1 MRKLIIVLALLLS
14 SANIYTQDREQ
25 MRQMV
30 SEYMKKI
37 GIENDQIQNSM
48 MLVRKIMMEYVNEME
63 ISKESSEKLKNY
75 SDKQRQALKDLA
87 KKLIKLRS
95 ENRSRSNFGKP
106 NKRQG
111 PARPDV
117 SDPIFEKIVEYLREQ
132 GINRENFRD
141 VFTTV
146 RDIRLELIK
155 STDKSKFKPS
165 KKYIKNLKNSGLSD
179 DSIDRILD
187 LIKAIVGLEK

>member
-1 MRKLIIVLALLLS
+1 MKKLIIILAVLLS
-14 SANIYTQDREQ
+14 SASIYSQDREQ
-25 MRQMV
+25 MRRMV

-37 GIENDQIQNSM
+37 GIENDQVQNSM

-75 SDKQRQALKDLA
+75 GDKQRQALKDLA

-95 ENRSRSNFGKP
+95 ENRSKSNFDKP

-117 SDPIFEKIVEYLREQ
+117 GDPMFEKIVEYLKQQ

-141 VFTTV
+141 VLTAV

-165 KKYIKNLKNSGLSD
+165 KKYIKNLKNLGLSVD
-179 DSIDRILD
+179 AIDKILD
-187 LIKAIVGLEK
+187 LIKAIVSLEK

>member
-1 MRKLIIVLALLLS
+1 MRKLIIILTLLLS
-14 SANIYTQDREQ
+14 SASIHTQDREQ

-95 ENRSRSNFGKP
+95 ENQSRSNFDKA

-117 SDPIFEKIVEYLREQ
+117 GDPIFEKIVEYLREQ
-132 GINRENFRD
+132 GIKRENFRD

>member
-1 MRKLIIVLALLLS
+1 MRKLIIILTLLLS
-14 SANIYTQDREQ
+14 SASIYTQDREQ

-48 MLVRKIMMEYVNEME
+48 ILVRKIMMEYVNEME

-95 ENRSRSNFGKP
+95 ENQSRSNFDKA

-117 SDPIFEKIVEYLREQ
+117 GDPIFEKIVEYLREQ
-132 GINRENFRD
+132 GIKRENFRD

-179 DSIDRILD
+179 DSIDRLLD
-187 LIKAIVGLEK
+187 LIKAMVGLEK

>member
-1 MRKLIIVLALLLS
+1 MIKLIVILTLLLT
-14 SANIYTQDREQ
+14 YTNSYNQDQEQ

-30 SEYMKKI
+30 SDYMKKI
-37 GIENDQIQNSM
+37 GIEDDQIHTSM
-48 MLVRKIMMEYVNEME
+48 MLVRNVMMEYVNEME

-95 ENRSRSNFGKP
+95 ENRSKSNFNDS

-117 SDPIFEKIVEYLREQ
+117 GDPIFEKIIEYLNKQ
-132 GINRENFRD
+132 GISRENFRE
-141 VFTTV
+141 VFSTI
-146 RDIRLELIK
+146 RNIRLELIK
-155 STDKSKFKPS
+155 SSDKSKFKPS
-165 KKYIKNLKNSGLSD
+165 KKYIINLKNSGLTD
-179 DSIDRILD
+179 ESIEKIMD

>member
-1 MRKLIIVLALLLS
+1 MKKLIIVLALILG

-95 ENRSRSNFGKP
+95 ENRSKSNFDKA

-117 SDPIFEKIVEYLREQ
+117 SDPIFEKIVEYLIEQ
-132 GINRENFRD
+132 GINRENFRY

-165 KKYIKNLKNSGLSD
+165 KKYIKKLKNSGLSD

-187 LIKAIVGLEK
+187 LIKAIVALEK

>member
-48 MLVRKIMMEYVNEME
+48 ILVRKIMMEYVNEME

-95 ENRSRSNFGKP
+95 ENRSRSNFDKP

-117 SDPIFEKIVEYLREQ
+117 SDPIFEKIVEYLIEQ
-132 GINRENFRD
+132 GINRENFRY

-187 LIKAIVGLEK
+187 LIKAIVGLDK

>member
-1 MRKLIIVLALLLS
+1 MKKLIIILALLLS
-14 SANIYTQDREQ
+14 STSIYTQDREQ

-37 GIENDQIQNSM
+37 GIEDDQIQTSM
-48 MLVRKIMMEYVNEME
+48 MLVRKIMMEYVNEVE

-95 ENRSRSNFGKP
+95 ENRSKSNFDKA

-117 SDPIFEKIVEYLREQ
+117 GDPIFEKIIEYLRGE
-132 GINRENFRD
+132 GISRENFRE
-141 VFTTV
+141 VF
-146 RDIRLELIK
+146 
-155 STDKSKFKPS
+155 
-165 KKYIKNLKNSGLSD
+165 IKNEETNVIPNIIPY
-179 DSIDRILD
+179 SIVWSLLFFFCFRFDN
-187 LIKAIVGLEK
+187 K

>member
-1 MRKLIIVLALLLS
+1 MKKLIIILTLLLS
-14 SANIYTQDREQ
+14 STSIYTQDREQ

-95 ENRSRSNFGKP
+95 ENRSKSNFDKP

-117 SDPIFEKIVEYLREQ
+117 DDPIFEKIVEYLRVQ

-146 RDIRLELIK
+146 RDIRLEFVQ
-155 STDKSKFKPS
+155 SADKSKFKPS

-179 DSIDRILD
+179 DSIERILD

>member
-1 MRKLIIVLALLLS
+1 MKKLIIILALLLS
-14 SANIYTQDREQ
+14 STSIYTQDREQ
-25 MRQMV
+25 MRQIV

-37 GIENDQIQNSM
+37 GIEDNQIQTSM

-95 ENRSRSNFGKP
+95 ENRSKSNFDKP

-117 SDPIFEKIVEYLREQ
+117 GDPIFEKIIEYLREQ
-132 GINRENFRD
+132 GISRENFRE
-141 VFTTV
+141 VFSSV
-146 RDIRLELIK
+146 RNIRLEFIK
-155 STDKSKFKPS
+155 SNDKSKFKPS
-165 KKYIKNLKNSGLSD
+165 KKYIKNLKNLGLTD
-179 DSIDRILD
+179 EPIEKIMD
-187 LIKAIVGLEK
+187 LIKAIVSLEK

>member
-1 MRKLIIVLALLLS
+1 MKKLIIILALLLS
-14 SANIYTQDREQ
+14 STSIYTQDREQ
-25 MRQMV
+25 LRQMV

-37 GIENDQIQNSM
+37 GIEDDQIQTSM
-48 MLVRKIMMEYVNEME
+48 MLVRKVMMEYVNEME

-95 ENRSRSNFGKP
+95 ENQSKSNFDKP

-117 SDPIFEKIVEYLREQ
+117 GDPIFEKIIEYLREQ
-132 GINRENFRD
+132 GINRDNFRD
-141 VFTTV
+141 VFNTV
-146 RDIRLELIK
+146 RDIRLEFVQ

-187 LIKAIVGLEK
+187 LIKAIVALEK

>member
-1 MRKLIIVLALLLS
+1 MRKLIVILALLLTYTNS
-14 SANIYTQDREQ
+14 YTQDREQ

-30 SEYMKKI
+30 LEYMKKI
-37 GIENDQIQNSM
+37 GIEDDQIQNSM
-48 MLVRKIMMEYVNEME
+48 MLVRKVMMEYVNEME
-63 ISKESSEKLKNY
+63 ISEESIKKLENY

-95 ENRSRSNFGKP
+95 ENRSKSNFNGP

-117 SDPIFEKIVEYLREQ
+117 GDPIFEKIIEYLREQ
-132 GINRENFRD
+132 GINRNNFRD
-141 VFTTV
+141 VFSTV
-146 RDIRLELIK
+146 RDIRSEFVQ

-165 KKYIKNLKNSGLSD
+165 KKYIKKLKNSGLSD

-187 LIKAIVGLEK
+187 LIKAIVSLEK

>member
-1 MRKLIIVLALLLS
+1 
-14 SANIYTQDREQ
+14 
-25 MRQMV
+25 MV

-37 GIENDQIQNSM
+37 GIEDDQIQSSM
-48 MLVRKIMMEYVNEME
+48 MLVRKIMMEYVNNTE

-75 SDKQRQALKDLA
+75 NDKQRQALEDLA

-95 ENRSRSNFGKP
+95 ENRSKSNFDKP

-117 SDPIFEKIVEYLREQ
+117 GDPIFEKILKYLREQ

-155 STDKSKFKPS
+155 STDKSKFKPN
-165 KKYIKNLKNSGLSD
+165 KKYIKKLKNSGLSD
-179 DSIDRILD
+179 NSIERIID
-187 LIKAIVGLEK
+187 LIKAIVALEK

>member
-1 MRKLIIVLALLLS
+1 MKKLIIILALLLS
-14 SANIYTQDREQ
+14 STSIYTQDREQ
-25 MRQMV
+25 MRQIV

-37 GIENDQIQNSM
+37 GIEDDQIQTSM

-95 ENRSRSNFGKP
+95 ENRSKSNFDKP

-117 SDPIFEKIVEYLREQ
+117 SDPIFQKIIEYLREQ
-132 GINRENFRD
+132 GINRDNFRD
-141 VFTTV
+141 VFSTV
-146 RDIRLELIK
+146 RNIRFEFVQ
-155 STDKSKFKPS
+155 STDKSKLKPS
-165 KKYIKNLKNSGLSD
+165 KKYIKKLKNSGLSD

-187 LIKAIVGLEK
+187 LIKAIVGLDK

>member
-1 MRKLIIVLALLLS
+1 MKKLIIILALLLS
-14 SANIYTQDREQ
+14 STSIYTQDREQ
-25 MRQMV
+25 MRQIV

-37 GIENDQIQNSM
+37 GIEDNQIQTSM

-95 ENRSRSNFGKP
+95 ENRSKSNFDKP

-117 SDPIFEKIVEYLREQ
+117 SDPIFEKIIEYLREQ
-132 GINRENFRD
+132 GINRNNFRD
-141 VFTTV
+141 VFSTV
-146 RDIRLELIK
+146 KDIRLEFVQ

-179 DSIDRILD
+179 DSIERILD

>member
-1 MRKLIIVLALLLS
+1 MKKLIIILAVLLS
-14 SANIYTQDREQ
+14 SASIYSQDREQ
-25 MRQMV
+25 MRRMV

-75 SDKQRQALKDLA
+75 GDKQRQALKDLA

-95 ENRSRSNFGKP
+95 GNRSKSNFDKP

-117 SDPIFEKIVEYLREQ
+117 GDPIFEKILKYLREQ

-155 STDKSKFKPS
+155 STDKSKFKPN
-165 KKYIKNLKNSGLSD
+165 KKYIKKLKNSGLSD
-179 DSIDRILD
+179 NSIERIID
-187 LIKAIVGLEK
+187 LIKAIVALEK

>member
-95 ENRSRSNFGKP
+95 ENRSKSNFDKP

-117 SDPIFEKIVEYLREQ
+117 DDPIFEKIVEYLRVQ

-146 RDIRLELIK
+146 RDIRLEFVQ

-179 DSIDRILD
+179 DSIERILD

>member
-1 MRKLIIVLALLLS
+1 MIKLIVILTLLLT
-14 SANIYTQDREQ
+14 YTNSYNQDREQ

-37 GIENDQIQNSM
+37 GIEDDQIHTSM
-48 MLVRKIMMEYVNEME
+48 MLVRSVMMEYVNEME

-75 SDKQRQALKDLA
+75 SDKQKQALKDLA

-95 ENRSRSNFGKP
+95 ENRSKSNFNTP

-117 SDPIFEKIVEYLREQ
+117 GDPIFEKIIDYL
-132 GINRENFRD
+132 NKKLNH
-141 VFTTV
+141 
-146 RDIRLELIK
+146 EL
-155 STDKSKFKPS
+155 S
-165 KKYIKNLKNSGLSD
+165 
-179 DSIDRILD
+179 
-187 LIKAIVGLEK
+187 

>member
-1 MRKLIIVLALLLS
+1 MKKPIIILALLLS
-14 SANIYTQDREQ
+14 STSIYTQDREQ

-30 SEYMKKI
+30 YEYMKKI
-37 GIENDQIQNSM
+37 GIEDDQIQTSM
-48 MLVRKIMMEYVNEME
+48 ILVRKVMMEYVNEME

-95 ENRSRSNFGKP
+95 ENRSKSNFDKA

-117 SDPIFEKIVEYLREQ
+117 GDPIFEKIIEYLREQ
-132 GINRENFRD
+132 GISRENFRE
-141 VFTTV
+141 VFSSV
-146 RDIRLELIK
+146 RNIRLEFIK
-155 STDKSKFKPS
+155 SNDKSKFKAS
-165 KKYIKNLKNSGLSD
+165 KKHIKNLKNLGLTD
-179 DSIDRILD
+179 ESIEKIMD
-187 LIKAIVGLEK
+187 LIKAIVSLEK

>member
-1 MRKLIIVLALLLS
+1 MRKLIIILTLLLS
-14 SANIYTQDREQ
+14 SASIYTQDREQ

-48 MLVRKIMMEYVNEME
+48 ILVRKIMMEYVNEME

-75 SDKQRQALKDLA
+75 SDKQSQALKDLA

-95 ENRSRSNFGKP
+95 ENRSKSNFEKP

-117 SDPIFEKIVEYLREQ
+117 GDPIFEKIVEYLREQ
-132 GINRENFRD
+132 GINRENFRN

-179 DSIDRILD
+179 DSIDRLLD
-187 LIKAIVGLEK
+187 LIKAMVGLEK

>member
-1 MRKLIIVLALLLS
+1 MRKLIIILTLLLS
-14 SANIYTQDREQ
+14 SASIYTQDREQ

-48 MLVRKIMMEYVNEME
+48 ILVRKIMMEYVNEME

-75 SDKQRQALKDLA
+75 SDKQSQALKDLA

-95 ENRSRSNFGKP
+95 ENRSKSNFEKP

-111 PARPDV
+111 PARPDIG
-117 SDPIFEKIVEYLREQ
+117 DPIFEKIVEYLREQ
-132 GINRENFRD
+132 GIKRENFRD

-179 DSIDRILD
+179 DSIDRLLD
-187 LIKAIVGLEK
+187 LIKAMVGLEK

>member
-1 MRKLIIVLALLLS
+1 MKKLIIILALLLS
-14 SANIYTQDREQ
+14 STSIYTQDREQ
-25 MRQMV
+25 MRQIV

-37 GIENDQIQNSM
+37 GIEDNQIQTSM

-95 ENRSRSNFGKP
+95 ENRSKSNFDKP

-117 SDPIFEKIVEYLREQ
+117 GDPIFEKIIEYLREQ
-132 GINRENFRD
+132 GINRNNFRD
-141 VFTTV
+141 VFSTV
-146 RDIRLELIK
+146 RDIRLEFVQ

-179 DSIDRILD
+179 DSIERILD

>member
-1 MRKLIIVLALLLS
+1 MRKLIVILALLLTYTNS
-14 SANIYTQDREQ
+14 YTQDREQ

-30 SEYMKKI
+30 LEYMKKI
-37 GIENDQIQNSM
+37 GIEDHQIQNSM
-48 MLVRKIMMEYVNEME
+48 MLVRKVMMEYVNEME

-95 ENRSRSNFGKP
+95 ENRSKSNFDKP

-117 SDPIFEKIVEYLREQ
+117 GDPIFEKIIEYLGEQ
-132 GINRENFRD
+132 GINRENFRE
-141 VFTTV
+141 VFSSV
-146 RDIRLELIK
+146 RNIRLEFIK
-155 STDKSKFKPS
+155 SNDKSKFKPS
-165 KKYIKNLKNSGLSD
+165 KKHIKNLKNLGLTD
-179 DSIDRILD
+179 ESIEKIMD
-187 LIKAIVGLEK
+187 LIKAIVSLEK